1 MPSLSLAAE
10 LPIPRFFEKEAGPYI
25 TAGAIVAR
33 DRVSGFTN
41 LSIARLMPLDGN
53 RAFVG
58 IAPNHHLAVLA
69 RAAHARGEK
78 LDIAVCIGNHPAVLI
93 AACLYL
99 GLGDDELP
107 IAGAL
112 LGEPLEVVR
121 CTQSDL
127 LVPAHC
133 ECVLEG
139 TLDAGEPFTEGP
151 VSEFHG
157 MYENYGVGI
166 VATFA
171 RLTRRR
177 DAIFQ
182 VVLPGYHPE
191 HCLLGG
197 VAIAAGLFRVVR
209 NAVPSVCEVAVGL
222 GGAGRLHA
230 VVALRAPRAGEAR
243 KAMFAVWAAVNLIKQ
258 VIVVDDDIDPW
269 DALQVEWATATRVE
283 AGSGFRHRSRGA
295 RRSFRAARTRRHDH
309 QAWYRCDAQGGRSA
323 GLGVGPAAGG
333 SAGAGTGNPAR
344 EPACPGTT
352 RNDQPLHR
360 TEKAMLK
367 TRLTASALSANFL
380 LSFAS
385 AIALGAATL
394 MPAHADIKIGF
405 QVPLTGPA
413 ATDGKSAQLAGQMAV
428 EDINAAGG
436 VLGQKLEL
444 VTYDDQAK
452 SDQAIFTANK
462 LIGEDGVKLVVNA
475 SYSASGR
482 AAAPVFQKAGVV
494 MISAYG
500 VHPDITKAGDYMFR
514 LVHLGT
520 PARRG
525 DGAVYRQDP
534 GVEEGFD
541 HHHGQRLRPGHHGR
555 IPRSGRQIRHRGPEQ
570 IQLLAQGPPVRLHR
584 RQRQAR
590 QPRRRLRHRLFLH
603 RRSVGFAASRRRHY
617 GADYRLAGVRFREI
631 HRDRRAGRGRHLHHR
646 QLRPRSQGRVAA
658 EVLHRLQ
665 EPRRLRA
672 GRALRRSPI
681 RRSN

>member
-1 MPSLSLAAE
+1 MPANNAMNHGAAISRQSMRAFLSALEDKGELVTISQSVDLDYEIAGCLIEAAGGPALRFSHVKDSAMPVVGNLLNSLPRFAMGLGSTTDTLQASLISAIEKPLPHRVVSSAPCQEEIVAEPSLAAE

-25 TAGAIVAR
+25 TAGAIVAK
-33 DRVSGFTN
+33 DKVSGFTN

-78 LDIAVCIGNHPAVLI
+78 LDIAVTIGNHPAVLI

-112 LGEPLEVVR
+112 LGEPLDVVR

-209 NAVPSVCEVAVGL
+209 NAVPSVCEVAVGV

-230 VVALRAPRAGEAR
+230 VVSLRAPRAGEAR

-269 DALQVEWATATRVE
+269 NAQQVEWATATRVKPDRDFVIIP
-283 AGSGFRHRSRGA
+283 AVRADRSEPLDRDGTITKLGIDA
-295 RRSFRAARTRRHDH
+295 TRR
-309 QAWYRCDAQGGRSA
+309 QGDRPDWTLA
-323 GLGVGPAAGG
+323 RPPAA
-333 SAGAGTGNPAR
+333 AFARAR
-344 EPACPGTT
+344 EIL
-352 RNDQPLHR
+352 RENQPVQGWKQKR
-360 TEKAMLK
+360 ST
-367 TRLTASALSANFL
+367 NF
-380 LSFAS
+380 
-385 AIALGAATL
+385 I
-394 MPAHADIKIGF
+394 
-405 QVPLTGPA
+405 
-413 ATDGKSAQLAGQMAV
+413 
-428 EDINAAGG
+428 E
-436 VLGQKLEL
+436 
-444 VTYDDQAK
+444 
-452 SDQAIFTANK
+452 
-462 LIGEDGVKLVVNA
+462 
-475 SYSASGR
+475 
-482 AAAPVFQKAGVV
+482 
-494 MISAYG
+494 
-500 VHPDITKAGDYMFR
+500 
-514 LVHLGT
+514 
-520 PARRG
+520 RRK
-525 DGAVYRQDP
+525 P
-534 GVEEGFD
+534 C
-541 HHHGQRLRPGHHGR
+541 
-555 IPRSGRQIRHRGPEQ
+555 
-570 IQLLAQGPPVRLHR
+570 
-584 RQRQAR
+584 
-590 QPRRRLRHRLFLH
+590 
-603 RRSVGFAASRRRHY
+603 
-617 GADYRLAGVRFREI
+617 
-631 HRDRRAGRGRHLHHR
+631 
-646 QLRPRSQGRVAA
+646 
-658 EVLHRLQ
+658 
-665 EPRRLRA
+665 
-672 GRALRRSPI
+672 
-681 RRSN
+681 

>member
-1 MPSLSLAAE
+1 VQAKDAMNHDAATSRQSMRAFLSAIEDSGQLVTISQSVDLDYEIAGCLIEVAGGPALRFSHVKDSAMPIVGNLLNSLPRFAMGLGSTTGTLQASLISAIEKPLPHRVVSSAPCQEEIVAEPSLTAE

-25 TAGAIVAR
+25 TAGAIVAK

-78 LDIAVCIGNHPAVLI
+78 LDIAVTIGNHPAVLI

-112 LGEPLEVVR
+112 LGEPLDVVR

-209 NAVPSVCEVAVGL
+209 NAVPSVCEVAVGI

-230 VVALRAPRAGEAR
+230 VVSLRAPRAGEAR

-269 DALQVEWATATRVE
+269 NALQVEWATATRVKPDRDFVIVP
-283 AGSGFRHRSRGA
+283 AVRADRSEPLDRDGTITKLGIDA
-295 RRSFRAARTRRHDH
+295 TRR
-309 QAWYRCDAQGGRSA
+309 QGDRPDWTLA
-323 GLGVGPAAGG
+323 RPPAA
-333 SAGAGTGNPAR
+333 ALAR
-344 EPACPGTT
+344 
-352 RNDQPLHR
+352 
-360 TEKAMLK
+360 
-367 TRLTASALSANFL
+367 
-380 LSFAS
+380 
-385 AIALGAATL
+385 
-394 MPAHADIKIGF
+394 
-405 QVPLTGPA
+405 
-413 ATDGKSAQLAGQMAV
+413 
-428 EDINAAGG
+428 
-436 VLGQKLEL
+436 
-444 VTYDDQAK
+444 
-452 SDQAIFTANK
+452 
-462 LIGEDGVKLVVNA
+462 
-475 SYSASGR
+475 
-482 AAAPVFQKAGVV
+482 
-494 MISAYG
+494 
-500 VHPDITKAGDYMFR
+500 
-514 LVHLGT
+514 
-520 PARRG
+520 
-525 DGAVYRQDP
+525 
-534 GVEEGFD
+534 
-541 HHHGQRLRPGHHGR
+541 
-555 IPRSGRQIRHRGPEQ
+555 
-570 IQLLAQGPPVRLHR
+570 
-584 RQRQAR
+584 AR
-590 QPRRRLRHRLFLH
+590 QVLRENQP
-603 RRSVGFAASRRRHY
+603 V
-617 GADYRLAGVRFREI
+617 
-631 HRDRRAGRGRHLHHR
+631 
-646 QLRPRSQGRVAA
+646 QGR
-658 EVLHRLQ
+658 
-665 EPRRLRA
+665 
-672 GRALRRSPI
+672 
-681 RRSN
+681 